1 MVSVYFLDTSALV
14 KRYID
19 ETGSPWLRAIVDPVL
34 SPFLVISQLLVVE
47 VHSALNRRLREG
59 TISQGDYTRTK
70 RAFQADCQ
78 NEYNLIP
85 MSEAIVDLACDLL
98 ERHPLRASDAIH
110 LATALTSNRLLSE
123 GGLPALAFLCADDRL
138 LNAATAEGLATDNP
152 NYHQ

>member
-1 MVSVYFLDTSALV
+1 MVSAYFLDTSALV

-19 ETGSPWLRAIVDPVL
+19 ETGSVWLRANIDPVL
-34 SPFLVISQLLVVE
+34 RPFLVISQLLVVE

-70 RAFQADCQ
+70 HAFQDDCQ

-85 MSEAIVDLACDLL
+85 ISEAIVDLACDLL

-110 LATALTSNRLLSE
+110 LATALTSNRLLSSH
-123 GGLPALAFLCADDRL
+123 GLPAFTFLCADDRL
-138 LNAATAEGLATDNP
+138 INAATAERLAADNP
-152 NYHQ
+152 NHHL

>member
-1 MVSVYFLDTSALV
+1 MVSVYCLDTSALV

-19 ETGSPWLRAIVDPVL
+19 EIGSPWLKAIVDPAL

-47 VHSALNRRLREG
+47 LHSALNRRLREG
-59 TISQGDYTRTK
+59 TISQDDYTRTK
-70 RAFQADCQ
+70 HAFQGDCQ

-85 MSEAIVDLACDLL
+85 ISGPVVDLACDLL

-110 LATALTSNRLLSE
+110 LATALTSNRLLSDS
-123 GGLPALAFLCADDRL
+123 GLPALAFLCADDRL

-152 NYHQ
+152 TDHQ

>member
-19 ETGSPWLRAIVDPVL
+19 ETGSHWLRATVDPAL

-59 TISQGDYTRTK
+59 TISQDDCTRTK
-70 RAFQADCQ
+70 QAFQGDCQ

-85 MSEAIVDLACDLL
+85 MSGAIVDLACGLL

-110 LATALTSNRLLSE
+110 LATALTSNRLLSDH
-123 GGLPALAFLCADDRL
+123 GLPALAFLCADDRL
-138 LNAATAEGLATDNP
+138 LDAATTEGLATDNP
-152 NYHQ
+152 SYHQ

>member
-19 ETGSPWLRAIVDPVL
+19 ETGSAWLRAIVDPAL
-34 SPFLVISQLLVVE
+34 SPFLVISQLLVE

-59 TISQGDYTRTK
+59 TMSQGDYTRTK
-70 RAFQADCQ
+70 HAFRGDCQ

-85 MSEAIVDLACDLL
+85 ISEAIVDLSCGLL

-110 LATALTSNRLLSE
+110 LATALTSNQLLSN
-123 GGLPALAFLCADDRL
+123 GDLPALTFLCADDRL
-138 LNAATAEGLATDNP
+138 LDAATAEGLGVDNP
-152 NYHQ
+152 NHH